1 MKIGKYIA
9 YTEPGN
15 PFPDE
20 TISLN
25 ALPITCPLKHIPYG
39 LLSDILIPLIKDKRR
54 EYRKIYKDSL
64 VKQIKAP
71 YLKQCMINLHYI
83 SLENP
88 RHALIDLKKQF
99 SRLNTKKKI
108 SQLLD
113 EYDIPLVYLEETL
126 TKQKQG
132 NTLQACDWVC
142 RASALASGCVY
153 GIVKHIERNM
163 VTIFQVNTRSYY
175 DDELHKWI
183 YYPVFHKWARFNG
196 KVIKRTYHTAV
207 LKKIGNDSWANQ
219 HLRTKVVSDYN
230 KSIITRNKLWDK
242 IKHIKVTDE
251 SSNRIYKVR
260 HIKALRQVIWDMA
273 IDVTDKQMWE
283 DLSFDPK
290 YEIRIPEAYACYRLY
305 VYNPRMRFK
314 KSWLYK
320 KKDILNMRDIIL
332 LNNVLDDL

>member
-9 YTEPGN
+9 YTEPGD

-25 ALPITCPLKHIPYG
+25 ELPSNCPLKYLPYG

-71 YLKQCMINLHYI
+71 YLKECMIDLHYL

-99 SRLNTKKKI
+99 SRLNTKKNI

-126 TKQKQG
+126 TKQKEG

-142 RASALASGCVY
+142 HRESSGRCVY
-153 GIVKHIERNM
+153 GIVKKIERNT

-175 DDELHKWI
+175 DNELHKWI
-183 YYPVFHKWARFNG
+183 YYPVFHKWARING
-196 KVIKRTYHTAV
+196 KVIKRNYHIAL
-207 LKKIGNDSWANQ
+207 LKKIGQDSWANQ
-219 HLRTKVVSDYN
+219 HLRTKIVSDYN
-230 KSIITRNKLWDK
+230 KSIVARNKIWDK
-242 IKHIKVTDE
+242 IKHIRVTDE
-251 SSNRIYKVR
+251 SSNIIKVR

-273 IDVTDKQMWE
+273 VDVTNKQMWE

-290 YEIRIPEAYACYRLY
+290 YEIRIPEAYKWSTTY
-305 VYNPRMRFK
+305 VYNPRMGFK
-314 KSWLYK
+314 KTWLYR

>member
-15 PFPDE
+15 PLPDE

-39 LLSDILIPLIKDKRR
+39 LLSDLLIPLIKDKRR

-71 YLKQCMINLHYI
+71 YLKQCMIDLHYL

-99 SRLNTKKKI
+99 SRLNTKKNI

-113 EYDIPLVYLEETL
+113 EYDIPLVYLEDTL
-126 TKQKQG
+126 AKQTQG
-132 NTLQACDWVC
+132 NILQPCDRVFHRETC
-142 RASALASGCVY
+142 GRCVY
-153 GIVKHIERNM
+153 GVVKKIEKNI
-163 VTIFQVNTRSYY
+163 VTISQVNTWGYY
-175 DDELHKWI
+175 DDELQKWI
-183 YYPVFHKWARFNG
+183 YYPVFHKWARLNG
-196 KVIKRTYHTAV
+196 KVIKRSYHTAL
-207 LKKIGNDSWANQ
+207 LKKIGQDSWANQ
-219 HLRTKVVSDYN
+219 HLRTKIVSDYN
-230 KSIITRNKLWDK
+230 KSIVSRNKIWDK
-242 IKHIKVTDE
+242 IKHIRVTDE
-251 SSNRIYKVR
+251 SSNIIYKVR
-260 HIKALRQVIWDMA
+260 HIKPLRQVIWDMA
-273 IDVTDKQMWE
+273 VDVTDKKMWE

-290 YEIRIPEAYACYRLY
+290 YEIRIPEAYEWSSTY

-314 KSWLYK
+314 KSWLYR
-320 KKDILNMRDIIL
+320 KKDILNMRDILL
-332 LNNVLDDL
+332 LNNILDDL